1 MVPMQKVLIA
11 IALVLYMIG
20 CGNSASKRVYIQD
33 NRDAASEQSAKIAET
48 GTEASKS
55 NMTIS
60 AHTSPGHVTIME
72 VAALYTE
79 GVALDIAL
87 SDDGRFAY
95 IAAGDAG
102 LVVVDIRDPYNPAI
116 VGTYDT
122 KDYVNHVEVI
132 DGKAFVAY
140 KAQTWESYTRV
151 DAFDVHDPYDLKYLG
166 HYENFGD
173 KNHKLISQNGL
184 VYYID
189 REGFKVVRESDYEV
203 VGRYDLFDTAY
214 AFALWNGFAFVAN
227 GRNGLTVLKVQ

>member
-1 MVPMQKVLIA
+1 MVPMQKILIA
-11 IALVLYMIG
+11 VALVLYMIG
-20 CGNSASKRVYIQD
+20 CGNSPKERVYIPQG
-33 NRDAASEQSAKIAET
+33 RDTTLSQTPQVAGT
-48 GTEASKS
+48 GDAVESPDV
-55 NMTIS
+55 TIS
-60 AHTSPGHVTIME
+60 AHTLPDHVTIME
-72 VAALYTE
+72 VAALSTE

-87 SDDGRFAY
+87 SDNGKFAY

-102 LVVVDIRDPYNPAI
+102 LVVVDIQNPYNPVV

-122 KDYVNHVEVI
+122 KDFVNHVDLVN
-132 DGKAFVAY
+132 GKAYVAY

-166 HYENFGD
+166 HYEGFGD
-173 KNHKLISQNGL
+173 KNHKVVSHNGL

-189 REGFKVVRESDYEV
+189 REGFKIVRKSDYQV

-214 AFALWNGFAFVAN
+214 AFALYKGFAFVAN